1 MSLVSSI
8 AKESKN
14 MGAKKINEDTFVD
27 AGLNLIGKKIRKE
40 ISSTTGITLTNNEMQ
55 DIIKVNNSLE
65 NKGILLKGTTRKVTS
80 QKGGFLVYR

>member
-14 MGAKKINEDTFVD
+14 MGDKKINKDTFVD

-40 ISSTTGITLTNNEMQ
+40 ISSI
-55 DIIKVNNSLE
+55 S
-65 NKGILLKGTTRKVTS
+65 
-80 QKGGFLVYR
+80 